1 MGTLKS
7 DVLIFPSWH
16 QSVSSDDF
24 QTEMPYAFCLSG
36 LLKCHKHFVYISGL
50 LKCRKHFVYRA
61 CWNVINILFIGLP
74 IFETKQWFLT
84 LKSIWR
90 PTLFLIHSRL
100 TAVWG
105 WSSNFS
111 KSCPKKETA
120 FFFFFLFLVLVQCI
134 DKTFFGSFLLPSQA
148 KYNVNS
154 PIFAPF

>member
-16 QSVSSDDF
+16 QSVLSDDF

-61 CWNVINILFIGLP
+61 CCNVINILFIGLA
-74 IFETKQWFLT
+74 ICETKQCFLT
-84 LKSIWR
+84 LQLIWR
-90 PTLFLIHSRL
+90 PILFLIYSRS
-100 TAVWG
+100 TADWG
-105 WSSNFS
+105 WSSSHFL
-111 KSCPKKETA
+111 KKETA
-120 FFFFFLFLVLVQCI
+120 FFLLLVSSTCSLYRQ
-134 DKTFFGSFLLPSQA
+134 DFFGSFLLPSQA